1 MNVSAVQLVDEGFVA
16 AVADALADA
25 GCPAPAGARGDRE
38 RARRRR
44 DAVCAR
50 LQAVRDL
57 GVRIAIDDFGTG
69 YSSLSYLRRLPVDI
83 VKIDRSFVTDLAR
96 GGAATTLVASILE
109 LARSLSL
116 EVVAEGVETPV
127 QQAALTDLGCSF
139 AQGYL
144 FGRPRALDPAPRA
157 LQLD

>member
-1 MNVSAVQLVDEGFVA
+1 MTESV
-16 AVADALADA
+16 LAD
-25 GCPAPAGARGDRE
+25 DV
-38 RARRRR
+38 

-109 LARSLSL
+109 LARTSPSTSSPR
-116 EVVAEGVETPV
+116 GW
-127 QQAALTDLGCSF
+127 
-139 AQGYL
+139 
-144 FGRPRALDPAPRA
+144 RPRCSRLR
-157 LQLD
+157 